1 MYLLKLLSLA
11 SSPTPVV
18 PGGLQ
23 GCLTFPP
30 QSFVQLVFA
39 KINFPPAMR
48 GSCEGPGLFPDC
60 FNLTMRQRSLRNF
73 AVRLLQNSA
82 GCVIVASAQWTS
94 GALSAE
100 GTRGGT

>member
-23 GCLTFPP
+23 GCMTFPP
-30 QSFVQLVFA
+30 QSFPQLVFA

-48 GSCEGPGLFPDC
+48 GSCEVPGLFTDC
-60 FNLTMRQRSLRNF
+60 FNLTMMSDSCRMLQG
-73 AVRLLQNSA
+73 ALLWPQLS
-82 GCVIVASAQWTS
+82 GHQGRSAQKEPEKAPEE
-94 GALSAE
+94 AL
-100 GTRGGT
+100 